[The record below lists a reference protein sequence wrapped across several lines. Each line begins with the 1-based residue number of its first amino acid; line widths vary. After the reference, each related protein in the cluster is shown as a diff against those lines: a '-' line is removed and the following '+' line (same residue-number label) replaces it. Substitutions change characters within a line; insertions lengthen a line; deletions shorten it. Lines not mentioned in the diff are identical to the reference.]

1 MNVRRIGYGAMAL
14 TGPGGWGEPPDPG
27 AAKDVLRRALDL
39 GVQLFDTADSYGPEV
54 SEQLLAE
61 ALHPYPSEVV
71 VATKGGS
78 IREGPWQLRAD
89 GRPAHLR
96 ATCEAACGGSASI
109 ESISINCTPSMQP
122 FRSRSPWAR
131 SPS

>member
-1 MNVRRIGYGAMAL
+1 MSVSRIGYGAMAL
-14 TGPGGWGEPPDPG
+14 TGLGGWGEPPDPG

-54 SEQLLAE
+54 SEQLLAD
-61 ALHPYPSEVV
+61 ALHPYPRDLV

-89 GRPAHLR
+89 GRP
-96 ATCEAACGGSASI
+96 TCEQRVRAACGGSVSTGST
-109 ESISINCTPSMQP
+109 SISCTRSTQP
-122 FRSRSPWAR
+122 FRSRNPWAR
-131 SPS
+131 LPN